1 MIITISRQFGAG
13 GSEVARRVAEGL
25 GWRVVDNELIDR
37 VARRTG
43 LPPEEVAQR
52 EERAPSFIERLGRAL
67 ARSAPEL
74 FPAPPEKVPEPEEAI
89 LVRVTETVVEEL
101 AAEGRV
107 VLVGRAAPAVL
118 RREHDAMHV
127 KLVAPVALRLRTA
140 IERLGVDPKEAEKV
154 LQETDG
160 NRARYLKQ
168 HYGRDWEDTTN
179 FHMVL
184 NTGALGLDEAAAL
197 IVACARRR
205 WGATAFPAP
214 PPSRNPPTG

>member
-13 GSEVARRVAEGL
+13 GSEIARRVGQAL

-37 VARRTG
+37 VAQRAG
-43 LPPEEVAQR
+43 VPPEEVAQR
-52 EERAPSFIERLGRAL
+52 EERAPSFIERLARAL
-67 ARSAPEL
+67 GRSAPEL
-74 FPAPPEKVPEPEEAI
+74 FPAPAEKVPEPEEAT
-89 LVRVTETVVEEL
+89 LVRVTESVVAEL

-118 RREHDAMHV
+118 RGEHDALHV
-127 KLVAPVALRLRTA
+127 KLVAPLALRLRA
-140 IERLGVDPKEAEKV
+140 AVDRMGLDPKEVEKV
-154 LQETDG
+154 VQETDA

-184 NTGALGLDEAAAL
+184 NTGALGLDEAVDL
-197 IVACARRR
+197 IVGSACRK
-205 WGATAFPAP
+205 WSLTAGEP
-214 PPSRNPPTG
+214 PPSQSLPSG